1 MFNNEN
7 KGFLYGF
14 IAVLGFGL
22 TLPISKELL
31 QYFNPFFIAFGRAGI
46 AGILAIVF
54 LLTWGKKLP
63 DLRQFKQLIIVA
75 LGVVIGFPLFSTIA
89 MQSIPAS
96 HGAVMLGLLPLS
108 TASIGVLLTQERPS
122 IAFWLFCI
130 LGSILVL
137 LYTLLEGNGALQQG
151 DWFLLIALSLVSIG
165 YALGAKLT
173 KEIDGWEVIS
183 WSLVL
188 SLPFILL
195 AIWWYLPS
203 NIEILP
209 YSGYIS
215 FLYLGVVSQFFAF
228 IAWYK
233 GLSLGGIAR
242 VSQVQLIQTFVTL
255 IASSLILNEKIS
267 MRMIVFTILIILTI
281 WIGKQMPIYRKER
294 INNAK

>member
-22 TLPISKELL
+22 TLPISKDLL

-96 HGAVMLGLLPLS
+96 HGAVMLGILPLS

-122 IAFWLFCI
+122 IAFWLFGI

-137 LYTLLEGNGALQQG
+137 LYTLLEGNGLFQQG
-151 DWFLLIALSLVSIG
+151 DWFLLIALFLVSIG

-173 KEIDGWEVIS
+173 KESEPTNA
-183 WSLVL
+183 SLFTKML
-188 SLPFILL
+188 SLIVL
-195 AIWWYLPS
+195 A
-203 NIEILP
+203 
-209 YSGYIS
+209 
-215 FLYLGVVSQFFAF
+215 
-228 IAWYK
+228 
-233 GLSLGGIAR
+233 R
-242 VSQVQLIQTFVTL
+242 
-255 IASSLILNEKIS
+255 
-267 MRMIVFTILIILTI
+267 
-281 WIGKQMPIYRKER
+281 
-294 INNAK
+294 AKK